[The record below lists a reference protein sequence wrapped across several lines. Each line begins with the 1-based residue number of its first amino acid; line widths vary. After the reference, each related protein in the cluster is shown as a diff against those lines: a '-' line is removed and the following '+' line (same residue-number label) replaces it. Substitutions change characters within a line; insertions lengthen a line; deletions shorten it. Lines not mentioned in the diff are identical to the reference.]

1 MFEINYSQL
10 IQYEIL
16 DKLVTFMSQYTLNY
30 NCDNND
36 INWLLLSNKETY
48 DTYNVFLG
56 RVIFDLI

>member
-1 MFEINYSQL
+1 MLQN
-10 IQYEIL
+10 
-16 DKLVTFMSQYTLNY
+16 TLNY
-30 NCDNND
+30 NYDNND